1 MMGKIKLTVNSI
13 TLCILLSACTSTD
26 DRALSESASSS
37 TGNNVVWQSQA
48 RQQESTQTLLL
59 NSDTRLTDVIDIRE
73 LSHLAGFID
82 EALSSNASLQQSLIT
97 LRKAQV
103 AIDSAKADRNLNVDA
118 SFSAS
123 KSETTN
129 SSASTS
135 SNTNSSTSS
144 SSSSPSYSA
153 SMNVSWE
160 LDLWQKISDGISAAN
175 LDAASARA
183 SYQSA
188 RDSLVANVV
197 RSYIDVL
204 TQQQL
209 LNIEQSRLTVLEN
222 NEAVILK
229 RYSTGLGSLDDL
241 DTARTSSANTR
252 ATIAQ
257 YENALLT
264 AKRTLAVLLGR
275 QNQSLNELNTQVNF
289 PDVLLPLTTLP
300 KQDLARRPDLQA
312 AFYALKATEF
322 EVDVAYKAL
331 LPSISLSASLSDN
344 DSTPSQA
351 LFTNPLWSLLGQ
363 MTAPLFQ
370 GGALRAQIE
379 DAKLTS
385 ANAWWQYRE
394 TLLTAVQETQ
404 NALDSETA
412 LSARISHTNVALANA
427 ERSVSTIEGQYRQGL
442 ADILDLLSVYE
453 TRFNL
458 QAQAV
463 ELHAQKLQNRI
474 DLGLALGLGVSQ

>member
-1 MMGKIKLTVNSI
+1 MGKIKLTVNSI

-59 NSDTRLTDVIDIRE
+59 NSDTTLIDVIDIKE
-73 LSHLAGFID
+73 LPHLAGYID

-144 SSSSPSYSA
+144 NSSSPSYSA

-229 RYSTGLGSLDDL
+229 RYSSGLGSLDDL

-275 QNQSLNELNTQVNF
+275 QNQSLNELNTQVSF

-344 DSTPSQA
+344 ASTPSQA

-363 MTAPLFQ
+363 MTAPLFH

-442 ADILDLLSVYE
+442 ADILDLLSVYD

>member
-1 MMGKIKLTVNSI
+1 MGKIKLTVNSI

-59 NSDTRLTDVIDIRE
+59 NSDTRLTDVIDIKE
-73 LSHLAGFID
+73 LPHLADYID

-103 AIDSAKADRNLNVDA
+103 AIDSAKADSNLNVDA

-144 SSSSPSYSA
+144 NSSSPSYSA

-241 DTARTSSANTR
+241 DTARTSSANAR

-275 QNQSLNELNTQVNF
+275 QNQSLNELNTQVSF
-289 PDVLLPLTTLP
+289 LDVLLPLTTLP

-322 EVDVAYKAL
+322 EVDVAYTAL
-331 LPSISLSASLSDN
+331 LPSISLSASFSDN
-344 DSTPSQA
+344 ASTPSQA

-412 LSARISHTNVALANA
+412 LSAQISHTNVALANA

-442 ADILDLLSVYE
+442 ADILDLLSVYD

>member
-1 MMGKIKLTVNSI
+1 MGKIKLTVNSI

-59 NSDTRLTDVIDIRE
+59 NSDTRLTDVIDIKE
-73 LSHLAGFID
+73 LPHLAGYID
-82 EALSSNASLQQSLIT
+82 EALSSYASLQQSLIT

-103 AIDSAKADRNLNVDA
+103 AIDSAKADSNLNVDA

-144 SSSSPSYSA
+144 NSSSPSYSA

-275 QNQSLNELNTQVNF
+275 QNQSLNELNTQVSF

-344 DSTPSQA
+344 ASTPSQA

-442 ADILDLLSVYE
+442 ADILDLLSVYD

>member
-1 MMGKIKLTVNSI
+1 MGKIKLTVNSI

-48 RQQESTQTLLL
+48 QQQESKQTLLL
-59 NSDTRLTDVIDIRE
+59 NSDTTLTDIIDIKE
-73 LSHLAGFID
+73 LPHLAGYID

-144 SSSSPSYSA
+144 NSSSPSYSA

-175 LDAASARA
+175 FDAASARA

>member
-1 MMGKIKLTVNSI
+1 MGKIKLTVNSI

-59 NSDTRLTDVIDIRE
+59 NSDTALTDVIDIKE
-73 LSHLAGFID
+73 LPHLAGYID

-275 QNQSLNELNTQVNF
+275 QNQSLNELNTQVSF

-363 MTAPLFQ
+363 MTAPLFH

-412 LSARISHTNVALANA
+412 LSARISHTNVAIANA

>member
-1 MMGKIKLTVNSI
+1 MGKIKLTVNSI

-48 RQQESTQTLLL
+48 QQQESTQTLLL
-59 NSDTRLTDVIDIRE
+59 NSDTRLTDVIDIKE
-73 LSHLAGFID
+73 LPHLAGYID

-144 SSSSPSYSA
+144 NSSSPSYSA

-275 QNQSLNELNTQVNF
+275 QNQSLNELNTQVSF

-344 DSTPSQA
+344 ASTPSQA

-363 MTAPLFQ
+363 MTAPLFH

-442 ADILDLLSVYE
+442 ADILDLLSVYD

>member
-1 MMGKIKLTVNSI
+1 MGKIKLTVNSI

-73 LSHLAGFID
+73 LPHLAGFID

-123 KSETTN
+123 KSKTTN
-129 SSASTS
+129 SVASTS

-144 SSSSPSYSA
+144 NSSSPSYSA

-275 QNQSLNELNTQVNF
+275 QNQSLNELNTQVSF

-344 DSTPSQA
+344 ASTPSQA

-370 GGALRAQIE
+370 GGALRAQVE

-442 ADILDLLSVYE
+442 ADILDLLSVYD

>member
-1 MMGKIKLTVNSI
+1 MGKIKLTVNSI

-59 NSDTRLTDVIDIRE
+59 NSDTTLIDVIDIKE
-73 LSHLAGFID
+73 LPHLAGYID

-123 KSETTN
+123 KSKTTN
-129 SSASTS
+129 SVASTS

-144 SSSSPSYSA
+144 NSSSPSYSA

-275 QNQSLNELNTQVNF
+275 QNQSLNELNTQVSF

-312 AFYALKATEF
+312 AFYALRATEF

-344 DSTPSQA
+344 ASTPSQA

>member
-1 MMGKIKLTVNSI
+1 MGKAKLTVNI
-13 TLCILLSACTSTD
+13 VTLCILLSACTSTD
-26 DRALSESASSS
+26 DRALSESASQT
-37 TGNNVVWQSQA
+37 TGDDVVWQLQA
-48 RQQESTQTLLL
+48 QQQASAQTLVL
-59 NSDTRLTDVIDIRE
+59 NSDTVLTDVID
-73 LSHLAGFID
+73 LNQLPHLADFID
-82 EALSSNASLQQSLIT
+82 EALSSNANLQQSLIT

-118 SFSAS
+118 SFSSS
-123 KSETTN
+123 KSETTG
-129 SSASTS
+129 
-135 SNTNSSTSS
+135 SS
-144 SSSSPSYSA
+144 SSTGTGANTDTSSQLNNLSYSA
-153 SMNVSWE
+153 SLNVSWE

-188 RDSLVANVV
+188 RDSLVASVI
-197 RSYIDVL
+197 RSYIDVV

-209 LNIEQSRLTVLEN
+209 LNIEQARLSVLEN
-222 NEAVILK
+222 NEAVILM
-229 RYSTGLGSLDDL
+229 RYRTGLGSLDDL

-252 ATIAQ
+252 ASIAQ
-257 YENALLT
+257 YENTLLS

-275 QNQSLNELNTQVNF
+275 QDQSLSELDTQVNF
-289 PDVLLPLTTLP
+289 PDVLLPLANLP

-312 AFYALKATEF
+312 AFYAIQATEF

-331 LPSISLSASLSDN
+331 LPSISLSASLSDAA
-344 DSTPSQA
+344 STPSQA
-351 LFTNPLWSLLGQ
+351 LFTNPVWTLLGQ

-379 DAKLTS
+379 DAKLTA

-412 LSARISHTNVALANA
+412 YSARIGHTNVALANA
-427 ERSVSTIEGQYRQGL
+427 ERSVTTIEGQYRQGL
-442 ADILDLLSVYE
+442 ADILDLLSVYD
-453 TRFNL
+453 TRFDL

>member
-1 MMGKIKLTVNSI
+1 MGKAKLTVNI
-13 TLCILLSACTSTD
+13 VTLCILLSACTSTD
-26 DRALSESASSS
+26 DRALSESASLT
-37 TGNNVVWQSQA
+37 TGNDVVWQSQA
-48 RQQESTQTLLL
+48 QQQASAQTLML
-59 NSDTRLTDVIDIRE
+59 NSDTALTDIID
-73 LSHLAGFID
+73 LNQLPHLADFIE
-82 EALSSNASLQQSLIT
+82 EALSSNANLQQSLIT

-118 SFSAS
+118 SFSSS
-123 KSETTN
+123 KSETTG
-129 SSASTS
+129 SS
-135 SNTNSSTSS
+135 SSTSTGANTDTS
-144 SSSSPSYSA
+144 SQLNNPSYST
-153 SMNVSWE
+153 SLNVSWE

-188 RDSLVANVV
+188 RDSLVASVI

-209 LNIEQSRLTVLEN
+209 LYIEQARLSVLEN
-222 NEAVILK
+222 NEAVILM
-229 RYSTGLGSLDDL
+229 RYRTGLGSLDDL

-252 ATIAQ
+252 ASIAQ
-257 YENALLT
+257 YENAFLS

-275 QNQSLNELNTQVNF
+275 QDQSLSELDTQVNF
-289 PDVLLPLTTLP
+289 PDVLLPLANLP

-312 AFYALKATEF
+312 AFYTIQATEF

-331 LPSISLSASLSDN
+331 LPSISLSASLSDTA
-344 DSTPSQA
+344 STPSQA
-351 LFTNPLWSLLGQ
+351 LFTNPVWTLLGQ

-379 DAKLTS
+379 DAKLTA

-412 LSARISHTNVALANA
+412 YSARIGHTNVALANA
-427 ERSVSTIEGQYRQGL
+427 ERSVTTIEGQYRQGL
-442 ADILDLLSVYE
+442 ADILDLLSVYD
-453 TRFNL
+453 TRFDL
-458 QAQAV
+458 QAQAI
-463 ELHAQKLQNRI
+463 ELNAQKLQNRI

>member
-1 MMGKIKLTVNSI
+1 MGKIKLTVNSI

-48 RQQESTQTLLL
+48 QQQESKQTLLL
-59 NSDTRLTDVIDIRE
+59 NSDTTLTDIIDIKE
-73 LSHLAGFID
+73 LPHLAGYID

-118 SFSAS
+118 SISAS

-144 SSSSPSYSA
+144 NSSSPSYSA

-175 LDAASARA
+175 FDAASARA

-344 DSTPSQA
+344 ASTPSQA

-363 MTAPLFQ
+363 MSAPLFQ

-442 ADILDLLSVYE
+442 ADILDLLSVYD

>member
-1 MMGKIKLTVNSI
+1 MGKIKLTVNSI

-48 RQQESTQTLLL
+48 QQQESKQTLLL
-59 NSDTRLTDVIDIRE
+59 NSDTTLTDIIDIKE
-73 LSHLAGFID
+73 LPHLAGYID

-118 SFSAS
+118 SISAS

-144 SSSSPSYSA
+144 NSSSPSYSA

-175 LDAASARA
+175 FDAASARA

-344 DSTPSQA
+344 ASTPSQA

>member
-1 MMGKIKLTVNSI
+1 MGKIKLTVNSI

-59 NSDTRLTDVIDIRE
+59 NSDTTLTDVIDIKE
-73 LSHLAGFID
+73 LPHLAGYID

-144 SSSSPSYSA
+144 NSSSPSYSA

-175 LDAASARA
+175 FDAASARA
-183 SYQSA
+183 SYLSA

>member
-1 MMGKIKLTVNSI
+1 MGKIKLTVNSI

-48 RQQESTQTLLL
+48 QQQESKQTLLL
-59 NSDTRLTDVIDIRE
+59 NSDTTLTDIIDIKE
-73 LSHLAGFID
+73 LPHLAGYID

-144 SSSSPSYSA
+144 NSSSPSYSA

-344 DSTPSQA
+344 ASTPSQA

>member
-1 MMGKIKLTVNSI
+1 MGKIKLTVNSI

-48 RQQESTQTLLL
+48 QQQESTQTLLL
-59 NSDTRLTDVIDIRE
+59 NSDTTLTDVIDIKE
-73 LSHLAGFID
+73 LPHLAGYID

-144 SSSSPSYSA
+144 NSSSPSYSA

-241 DTARTSSANTR
+241 DTARTSSANAR

-312 AFYALKATEF
+312 AFYALRATEF

-344 DSTPSQA
+344 ASTPSQA

-370 GGALRAQIE
+370 GGALRAQVE

>member
-1 MMGKIKLTVNSI
+1 MGKIKLTVNSI

-48 RQQESTQTLLL
+48 QQQESTQTLLL
-59 NSDTRLTDVIDIRE
+59 NSDTTLIDVIDIKE
-73 LSHLAGFID
+73 LPHLAGYID

-129 SSASTS
+129 SNASTS
-135 SNTNSSTSS
+135 SSTSS
-144 SSSSPSYSA
+144 NSISPSYSA

-275 QNQSLNELNTQVNF
+275 QNQSLNELNTQVSF

-344 DSTPSQA
+344 ASTPSQA

-370 GGALRAQIE
+370 GGALRSQVE

-442 ADILDLLSVYE
+442 ADILDLLSVYD

>member
-1 MMGKIKLTVNSI
+1 MGKIKLTVNSI

-59 NSDTRLTDVIDIRE
+59 NSDTTLTDVIDIKE
-73 LSHLAGFID
+73 LPHLAGYID

-135 SNTNSSTSS
+135 SNTNSSTSFNS
-144 SSSSPSYSA
+144 SSQSYNA

-344 DSTPSQA
+344 ASTPSQA

-442 ADILDLLSVYE
+442 ADILDLLSVYD

>member
-1 MMGKIKLTVNSI
+1 MGKIKLTVNSI

-59 NSDTRLTDVIDIRE
+59 NSDTRLTDVIDIKE
-73 LSHLAGFID
+73 LPLLAGYIE

-123 KSETTN
+123 KSETSN

-135 SNTNSSTSS
+135 SNTSS
-144 SSSSPSYSA
+144 SMSSNSISPSYSA

-275 QNQSLNELNTQVNF
+275 QNQSLNELNTQVSF

-344 DSTPSQA
+344 ASTPSQA

-363 MTAPLFQ
+363 MSAPLFQ

-427 ERSVSTIEGQYRQGL
+427 ERSVSTLEGQYRQGL
-442 ADILDLLSVYE
+442 ADILDLLSVYD

-463 ELHAQKLQNRI
+463 ELYAQKLQNRI

>member
-1 MMGKIKLTVNSI
+1 MGKIKLTVNSI

-73 LSHLAGFID
+73 LPHLAGFID

-222 NEAVILK
+222 NEAVILQ

-344 DSTPSQA
+344 ASTPSQA

-370 GGALRAQIE
+370 GGALRAQVE
-379 DAKLTS
+379 DVKLTS

-442 ADILDLLSVYE
+442 ADILDLLSVYD

>member
-1 MMGKIKLTVNSI
+1 MGKIKLTVNSI

-48 RQQESTQTLLL
+48 QQQESKQTLLL
-59 NSDTRLTDVIDIRE
+59 NSDTTLTDIIDIKE
-73 LSHLAGFID
+73 LPHLAGYID

-118 SFSAS
+118 SISAS

-144 SSSSPSYSA
+144 NSSSPSYSA

-175 LDAASARA
+175 FDAASARA

-322 EVDVAYKAL
+322 EVDVTYKAL

-344 DSTPSQA
+344 ASTPSQA

>member
-1 MMGKIKLTVNSI
+1 MGKIKLTVNSI

-48 RQQESTQTLLL
+48 QQQESTQTLLL
-59 NSDTRLTDVIDIRE
+59 NSDTTLTDVIDIKE
-73 LSHLAGFID
+73 LPHLAGYID

-144 SSSSPSYSA
+144 NSSSPSYSA

>member
-1 MMGKIKLTVNSI
+1 MGKIKLTVNSI

-48 RQQESTQTLLL
+48 QQQESTQTLLL
-59 NSDTRLTDVIDIRE
+59 NSDTTLIDVIDIKE
-73 LSHLAGFID
+73 LPHLAGYID

-144 SSSSPSYSA
+144 NSSSPSYSA

-204 TQQQL
+204 THQQL

-275 QNQSLNELNTQVNF
+275 QNQSLNELNTQVSF

-331 LPSISLSASLSDN
+331 LPSISLSALFSDN
-344 DSTPSQA
+344 ASTPSQA

-363 MTAPLFQ
+363 MTAPLFH

-442 ADILDLLSVYE
+442 ADILDLLSVYD

>member
-1 MMGKIKLTVNSI
+1 MGKIKLTVNSI

-48 RQQESTQTLLL
+48 QQQESKQTLLL
-59 NSDTRLTDVIDIRE
+59 NSDTTLTDIIDIKE
-73 LSHLAGFID
+73 LPHLAGYID

-118 SFSAS
+118 SISAS

-144 SSSSPSYSA
+144 NSSSPSYSA

-175 LDAASARA
+175 FDAASARA

-344 DSTPSQA
+344 ASTPSQA

-442 ADILDLLSVYE
+442 ADILDLLSVYD

>member
-1 MMGKIKLTVNSI
+1 MGKIKLTVNSI

-73 LSHLAGFID
+73 LPHLAGFID

-144 SSSSPSYSA
+144 NSSSPSYSA

>member
-1 MMGKIKLTVNSI
+1 M
-13 TLCILLSACTSTD
+13 
-26 DRALSESASSS
+26 
-37 TGNNVVWQSQA
+37 WQSQA
-48 RQQESTQTLLL
+48 QQQESAQTLVL
-59 NSDTRLTDVIDIRE
+59 NSNTALTDVIAINQ
-73 LSHLAGFID
+73 LPHLADYID

-123 KSETTN
+123 KSETT
-129 SSASTS
+129 
-135 SNTNSSTSS
+135 SS
-144 SSSSPSYSA
+144 SSSNSTLINTSNQLNNPSYST
-153 SMNVSWE
+153 SLNVSWE

-175 LDAASARA
+175 LDAAGARA

-188 RDSLVANVV
+188 KDSLVASVV

-209 LNIEQSRLTVLEN
+209 LNIEQARLSVLEN
-222 NEAVILK
+222 NEAVILT
-229 RYSTGLGSLDDL
+229 RYRTGLESLDDL

-252 ATIAQ
+252 ASIAQ
-257 YENALLT
+257 YENALSS

-275 QNQSLNELNTQVNF
+275 QDQSLSELDTQVNF
-289 PDVLLPLTTLP
+289 PDVLLPLANLP

-312 AFYALKATEF
+312 AFYTIQATEF

-331 LPSISLSASLSDN
+331 LPSISLSASLSDSA
-344 DSTPSQA
+344 STPSQA

-370 GGALRAQIE
+370 GGALRAQVE
-379 DAKLTS
+379 DAKLTA

-412 LSARISHTNVALANA
+412 LGARISHTNVALANA
-427 ERSVSTIEGQYRQGL
+427 ERSVATIEGQYRQGL
-442 ADILDLLSVYE
+442 ADILDLLSVYN
-453 TRFNL
+453 TRFDL
-458 QAQAV
+458 KAQAV

>member
-1 MMGKIKLTVNSI
+1 MGKIKLTVNSI

-48 RQQESTQTLLL
+48 QQQESKQTLLL
-59 NSDTRLTDVIDIRE
+59 NSDTTLTDIIDIKE
-73 LSHLAGFID
+73 LPHLAGYID

-144 SSSSPSYSA
+144 NSSSPSYSA

-344 DSTPSQA
+344 ASTPSQA

-370 GGALRAQIE
+370 GGALRAQVE

>member
-1 MMGKIKLTVNSI
+1 MGKIKLTVNSI

-59 NSDTRLTDVIDIRE
+59 NSDTTLTDVIDIKE
-73 LSHLAGFID
+73 LPHLAGYID
-82 EALSSNASLQQSLIT
+82 EALSSNANLQQSLIT

-135 SNTNSSTSS
+135 SPTNSSTSFNS
-144 SSSSPSYSA
+144 SSQSYNA

-275 QNQSLNELNTQVNF
+275 QNQSLNELNTQVSF

-344 DSTPSQA
+344 ASTPSQA

-442 ADILDLLSVYE
+442 ADILDLLSVYD

-458 QAQAV
+458 QAQAA

>member
-1 MMGKIKLTVNSI
+1 MGKIKLTVNSI

-48 RQQESTQTLLL
+48 QQQESTQTLLL

-73 LSHLAGFID
+73 LPHLAGFID

-144 SSSSPSYSA
+144 NSSSPSYSA

-275 QNQSLNELNTQVNF
+275 QNQSLNELNTQVSF

-344 DSTPSQA
+344 ASTPSQA

-370 GGALRAQIE
+370 GGALRAQVE
-379 DAKLTS
+379 DVKLTS

-442 ADILDLLSVYE
+442 ADILDLLSVYD

>member
-1 MMGKIKLTVNSI
+1 MGKIKLTVNSI

-73 LSHLAGFID
+73 LPHLAGFID

-144 SSSSPSYSA
+144 NSSSPSYSA
-153 SMNVSWE
+153 SINVSWE

-344 DSTPSQA
+344 ASTPSQA

>member
-1 MMGKIKLTVNSI
+1 MGKIKLTVNSI

-73 LSHLAGFID
+73 LPHLAGFID

-103 AIDSAKADRNLNVDA
+103 AIDSAKADRNLNIDA

-144 SSSSPSYSA
+144 NSSSPSYSA

-175 LDAASARA
+175 FDAASARA

-344 DSTPSQA
+344 ASTPSQA

-370 GGALRAQIE
+370 GGALRAQVE

>member
-1 MMGKIKLTVNSI
+1 MGKIKLTVNSI

-73 LSHLAGFID
+73 LPHLAGFID

-118 SFSAS
+118 SISAS

-344 DSTPSQA
+344 ASTPSQA

>member
-1 MMGKIKLTVNSI
+1 MGKIKLTVNSI

-73 LSHLAGFID
+73 LPHLAGFID

-144 SSSSPSYSA
+144 NSSSPSYSA

-275 QNQSLNELNTQVNF
+275 QNQSLNELNTQVSF

-344 DSTPSQA
+344 ASTPSQA

-363 MTAPLFQ
+363 MTAPLFH

-442 ADILDLLSVYE
+442 ADILDLLSVYD

>member
-1 MMGKIKLTVNSI
+1 MGKIKLTVNSI

-48 RQQESTQTLLL
+48 QQQESTQTLLL

-73 LSHLAGFID
+73 LPHLAGFID

-144 SSSSPSYSA
+144 NSSSPSYSA

-275 QNQSLNELNTQVNF
+275 QNQSLNELNTQVSF

-442 ADILDLLSVYE
+442 ADILDLLSVYD

>member
-1 MMGKIKLTVNSI
+1 MGKIKLTVNSI

-59 NSDTRLTDVIDIRE
+59 NSDTALTDVIDIKE
-73 LSHLAGFID
+73 LPHLAGYID

-370 GGALRAQIE
+370 GGALRAQVE

>member
-1 MMGKIKLTVNSI
+1 MGKIKLTVNSI

-48 RQQESTQTLLL
+48 QQQESKQTLLL
-59 NSDTRLTDVIDIRE
+59 NSDTTLTDVIDIKE
-73 LSHLAGFID
+73 LPHLAGYID

-97 LRKAQV
+97 LRKAQL

-129 SSASTS
+129 SNASTS
-135 SNTNSSTSS
+135 SSTSS
-144 SSSSPSYSA
+144 NSISPSYSA

-275 QNQSLNELNTQVNF
+275 QNQSLNELNTQVSF

-344 DSTPSQA
+344 ASTPSQA

-370 GGALRAQIE
+370 GGALRAQVE

-442 ADILDLLSVYE
+442 ADILDLLSVYD

>member
-1 MMGKIKLTVNSI
+1 MGKIKLTVNSI

-59 NSDTRLTDVIDIRE
+59 NSDTTLTDVIDIKE
-73 LSHLAGFID
+73 LPHLAGYIY

-123 KSETTN
+123 KSGTTN

-144 SSSSPSYSA
+144 NSSSPSYSA
-153 SMNVSWE
+153 SINVSWE

-344 DSTPSQA
+344 ASTPSQA

-474 DLGLALGLGVSQ
+474 DLGLALGLGVS